1 MEADPRFPQL
11 GHVEWLEGPI
21 TVIYNTFLGEVKKKI
36 ESLVSVEEPEKSVA
50 PKEWKVV
57 VVFTHGDKNAG
68 VTMHPDAEDTTLHWG
83 RAYQWFV
90 GFYSIGVR
98 RLHFQTCFV
107 GQKFLD
113 LPVSAKANSDDTMI
127 VTAWSDWLWLPDQE
141 YLVES
146 DDYIFRGIP
155 LVRTMS
161 QSTKRKAPASMVQ
174 IKVNAIGEIVR
185 RELCKRQRE

>member
-21 TVIYNTFLGEVKKKI
+21 TVIYKTFLGEVKKKI

-90 GFYSIGVR
+90 GFHSNGAGP
-98 RLHFQTCFV
+98 Q
-107 GQKFLD
+107 
-113 LPVSAKANSDDTMI
+113 
-127 VTAWSDWLWLPDQE
+127 WSPLG
-141 YLVES
+141 S
-146 DDYIFRGIP
+146 GGYIFRRV
-155 LVRTMS
+155 L
-161 QSTKRKAPASMVQ
+161 
-174 IKVNAIGEIVR
+174 
-185 RELCKRQRE
+185 